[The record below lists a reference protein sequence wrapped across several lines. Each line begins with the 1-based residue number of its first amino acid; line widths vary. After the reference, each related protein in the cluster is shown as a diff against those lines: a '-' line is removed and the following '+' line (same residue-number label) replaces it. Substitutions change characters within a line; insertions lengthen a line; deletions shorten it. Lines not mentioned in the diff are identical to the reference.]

1 VNYPQGSLPDGGTVP
16 ISSIIAPETCFMK
29 QSLQITVC
37 IKSVDYQPAPYR
49 LRGGGSGEFR
59 IHRMVGMLPCGR
71 KSKAETAPC
80 TCSQ

>member
-1 VNYPQGSLPDGGTVP
+1 MN
-16 ISSIIAPETCFMK
+16 

-37 IKSVDYQPAPYR
+37 IKSADYPPAPYG
-49 LRGGGSGEFR
+49 LTGGGSGGFR
-59 IHRMVGMLPCGR
+59 IHRIVGVLPCGR

>member
-1 VNYPQGSLPDGGTVP
+1 
-16 ISSIIAPETCFMK
+16 MK

-37 IKSVDYQPAPYR
+37 IKNVDYPPAPYG
-49 LRGGGSGEFR
+49 LTGGGSGEFR
-59 IHRMVGMLPCGR
+59 IHWMVGVLPCGR